1 MANEK
6 LKGFKCQ
13 VLIKSQQNW
22 LMQGGRKIR
31 SEIHKLF
38 TSTWNKGEL
47 PEDWRELIVVPMYVG
62 GLKTYL
68 PRP

>member
-1 MANEK
+1 M
-6 LKGFKCQ
+6 CQ

-22 LMQGGRKIR
+22 LMHGGRKIR
-31 SEIHKLF
+31 FDIHKLF

-47 PEDWRELIVVPMYVG
+47 PEDWRESIVVPMYVG

-68 PRP
+68 PQP